1 MPSYRLRIELPDR
14 PGALAVVTRA
24 IADSDANIVSVD
36 VHEVD
41 GDTAV
46 DEIVVDVAHDWA
58 PRSLAA
64 TLAASGMGSLLS
76 SRRVTTVEDPL
87 VSVLRSLAKMLGN
100 EPGAFEAET
109 RRALLAV
116 AHGSSARILDIAEAE
131 REVAARATLERG
143 TSLVTHADDHGW
155 ILTAV
160 DDPTD
165 PALVAVITRSLNLRF
180 SATEVARVEA
190 LLHLGRLVTM
200 SQVVSDQSR

>member
-1 MPSYRLRIELPDR
+1 MPTYRLRIELPDR
-14 PGALAVVTRA
+14 PGALAGVTRA
-24 IADSDANIVSVD
+24 IADSNANIVSVD

-41 GDTAV
+41 GETAV
-46 DEIVVDVAHDWA
+46 DEIVVDVALDWA

-64 TLAASGMGSLLS
+64 ALAASGMGTLLS

-87 VSVLRSLAKMLGN
+87 VSVLRSLAKMLAK

-116 AHGSSARILDIAEAE
+116 AHGSSARILAVADAE
-131 REVAARATLERG
+131 REVEARATLERG
-143 TSLVTHADDHGW
+143 TSLVTRADNGW

-160 DDPTD
+160 DDPFD
-165 PALVAVITRSLNLRF
+165 PALVAVVSRSLNLRF

-190 LLHLGRLVTM
+190 LLRLCR
-200 SQVVSDQSR
+200 VVALSEAATGS

>member
-1 MPSYRLRIELPDR
+1 MPTYRLRIELPDR
-14 PGALAVVTRA
+14 PGALAGVTRA

-41 GDTAV
+41 GETAV
-46 DEIVVDVAHDWA
+46 DEIVVDVALDWA

-64 TLAASGMGSLLS
+64 ALAASGMGSLLS
-76 SRRVTTVEDPL
+76 SRRVSTVEDPL
-87 VSVLRSLAKMLGN
+87 VSVLRSLAKMLAN

-116 AHGSSARILDIAEAE
+116 AHGSSARILDVAEAE
-131 REVAARATLERG
+131 REVEARATLERG
-143 TSLVTHADDHGW
+143 TSLVTRADDHGW

-160 DDPTD
+160 DDPFD
-165 PALVAVITRSLNLRF
+165 PALVAVVSRSLNLRF

-190 LLHLGRLVTM
+190 LLRLCR
-200 SQVVSDQSR
+200 VVAPSEAATGS